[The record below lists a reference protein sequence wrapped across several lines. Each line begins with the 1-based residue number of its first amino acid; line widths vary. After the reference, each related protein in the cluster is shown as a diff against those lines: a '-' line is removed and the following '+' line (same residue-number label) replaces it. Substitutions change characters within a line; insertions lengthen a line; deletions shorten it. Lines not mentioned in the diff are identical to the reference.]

1 MKKVLIFLV
10 FFTACAVDAVEE
22 VPEIQETTSSIVITT
37 TTTSTTTTTVAPT
50 TTTTSSTTTT
60 VAPTTTTTTLPEY
73 IYDVV
78 NVDNPPF
85 WGTIFI
91 TGNIITENDPS
102 TYLSK
107 EYKGIDYRFMY
118 DRRKASFSNIEA
130 HIFDTYYSDDHYIEV
145 QVNSEFTFEQAEL
158 ESYKYAWLIGQLPK
172 VLKRD
177 IETVWIHKGVYGW
190 GGGNNNILI
199 HTGQTIEYENY
210 STGNIVEETLIH
222 EAAHTSIDSYY
233 YGTPEWNEQVKNDGY
248 KYVSVYAKDFPNR
261 EDIAEMFP
269 LYIAVRYF
277 PDRISE
283 DVKNKF
289 LSTSINR
296 VKYFDSQDLDFSIY
310 IDN

>member
-1 MKKVLIFLV
+1 MF
-10 FFTACAVDAVEE
+10 
-22 VPEIQETTSSIVITT
+22 
-37 TTTSTTTTTVAPT
+37 
-50 TTTTSSTTTT
+50 
-60 VAPTTTTTTLPEY
+60 
-73 IYDVV
+73 
-78 NVDNPPF
+78 
-85 WGTIFI
+85 
-91 TGNIITENDPS
+91 
-102 TYLSK
+102 
-107 EYKGIDYRFMY
+107 

-177 IETVWIHKGVYGW
+177 IETVWIHKGIYDW

-199 HTGQTIEYENY
+199 HTGQTSKFENY
-210 STGNIVEETLIH
+210 KTGNIVEETLIH
-222 EAAHTSIDSYY
+222 EAAHTSIDTYY
-233 YGTPEWNEQVKNDGY
+233 YGTSEWNEQVKNDGY
-248 KYVSVYAKDFPNR
+248 KYVSTYAQDFPNR

-296 VKYFDSQDLDFSIY
+296 VKYFDSQNLDFSIY
-310 IDN
+310 IDD

>member
-1 MKKVLIFLV
+1 MKKILFIVIFLSYCGGNEDLIS
-10 FFTACAVDAVEE
+10 TISE
-22 VPEIQETTSSIVITT
+22 
-37 TTTSTTTTTVAPT
+37 TSTTTINSLTSTSTMTTAADN
-50 TTTTSSTTTT
+50 TTSIPSTI
-60 VAPTTTTTTLPEY
+60 TTTLPDYVYKEVELW
-73 IYDVV
+73 DT
-78 NVDNPPF
+78 PP
-85 WGTIFI
+85 WGGTIFI

-102 TYLSK
+102 TYLSQ
-107 EYKGIDYRFMY
+107 EYKGISFRNMF

-177 IETVWIHKGVYGW
+177 IETVWIHKGIYDW

-199 HTGQTIEYENY
+199 HTGQTSKFENY
-210 STGNIVEETLIH
+210 KTGNIVEETLIH
-222 EAAHTSIDSYY
+222 EAVHSSIDAYY
-233 YGTPEWNEQVKNDGY
+233 YGTSEWNEQVKNDGY
-248 KYVSVYAKDFPNR
+248 KYVSTYAKDFPNR

-296 VKYFDSQDLDFSIY
+296 VKYFDSQNLDFSIY
-310 IDN
+310 IDD

>member
-1 MKKVLIFLV
+1 MKKIAFIIL
-10 FFTACAVDAVEE
+10 FFSFCGASEE
-22 VPEIQETTSSIVITT
+22 TIELS
-37 TTTSTTTTTVAPT
+37 A
-50 TTTTSSTTTT
+50 TTSSTTSTI
-60 VAPTTTTTTLPEY
+60 TTTLPDYVYKEVELW
-73 IYDVV
+73 DT
-78 NVDNPPF
+78 PP
-85 WGTIFI
+85 WGGTIFI
-91 TGNIITENDPS
+91 TGNIITKNDPS
-102 TYLSK
+102 TYLSQ
-107 EYKGIDYRFMY
+107 EYKGISYRNMF
-118 DRRKASFSNIEA
+118 DRRKAIFSNTEA
-130 HIFDTYYSDDHYIEV
+130 HIFNTYYSDNHYIEV
-145 QVNSEFTFEQAEL
+145 QVNSEFSFEEAEL

-177 IETVWIHKGVYGW
+177 IETVWIHKGIYDW

-199 HTGQTIEYENY
+199 HTGQTSKFENY
-210 STGNIVEETLIH
+210 KTGNIVEETLIH
-222 EAAHTSIDSYY
+222 EAAHTSIDAYY
-233 YGTPEWNEQVKNDGY
+233 YGTSEWNEQVKNDGY
-248 KYVSVYAKDFPNR
+248 KYVSTYAQEFPKR

>member
-1 MKKVLIFLV
+1 MKKYSILLVLLI
-10 FFTACAVDAVEE
+10 ACSLNQDNVSVT
-22 VPEIQETTSSIVITT
+22 QESNKGSEDSTTTSS
-37 TTTSTTTTTVAPT
+37 TTTTVAPT

-60 VAPTTTTTTLPEY
+60 VAPTTTTTLPEY

-310 IDN
+310 TDN

>member
-1 MKKVLIFLV
+1 MKKIILILIFLSYCGGNEDLIS
-10 FFTACAVDAVEE
+10 TISE
-22 VPEIQETTSSIVITT
+22 
-37 TTTSTTTTTVAPT
+37 TSTTTINSLTSTSTITTAADN
-50 TTTTSSTTTT
+50 TTSIPSTI
-60 VAPTTTTTTLPEY
+60 TTTLPDYVYKEVELW
-73 IYDVV
+73 DT
-78 NVDNPPF
+78 PP
-85 WGTIFI
+85 WGGTIFI

-102 TYLSK
+102 TYLSQ
-107 EYKGIDYRFMY
+107 EYKGISFRNMF

-158 ESYKYAWLIGQLPK
+158 ESYKYGWYIGQLPK

-177 IETVWIHKGVYGW
+177 IETVWIHKGIYDW

-199 HTGQTIEYENY
+199 HTGQTSKFENY
-210 STGNIVEETLIH
+210 KTGNIVEETLIH
-222 EAAHTSIDSYY
+222 EAAHTSIDTYY
-233 YGTPEWNEQVKNDGY
+233 YGTSEWNEQVKNDGY
-248 KYVSVYAKDFPNR
+248 KYVSTYAQDFPNR

-296 VKYFDSQDLDFSIY
+296 VKYFDSQNLDFSIY
-310 IDN
+310 IDD

>member
-1 MKKVLIFLV
+1 MKKILFIVIFLSYCGGNEDLIS
-10 FFTACAVDAVEE
+10 TISE
-22 VPEIQETTSSIVITT
+22 
-37 TTTSTTTTTVAPT
+37 TSTTTINSLTSTSTITTAADN
-50 TTTTSSTTTT
+50 TTSILSTI
-60 VAPTTTTTTLPEY
+60 TTTLPDYVYKEVELW
-73 IYDVV
+73 DT
-78 NVDNPPF
+78 PP
-85 WGTIFI
+85 WGGTIFI

-102 TYLSK
+102 TYLSQ
-107 EYKGIDYRFMY
+107 EYKGISFRNMF

-177 IETVWIHKGVYGW
+177 IETVWIHKGIYDW

-199 HTGQTIEYENY
+199 HTGQTSKFENY
-210 STGNIVEETLIH
+210 KTGNIVEETLIH
-222 EAAHTSIDSYY
+222 EAAHTSIDTYH
-233 YGTPEWNEQVKNDGY
+233 YGTSEWNEQVKNDGY
-248 KYVSVYAKDFPNR
+248 KYVSTYAQDFPNR

-296 VKYFDSQDLDFSIY
+296 VKYFDSQNLDFSIY
-310 IDN
+310 IDD